1 MNEAKIA
8 PNLINIGFH
17 AYPSIGY
24 LNPISNSILIK
35 LRNAHIFNLSL
46 TNLQRGEKT
55 TPNFINIGVHAYLSN
70 GYLNPLSKLNSKKV
84 DKGESFNP

>member
-1 MNEAKIA
+1 MWAKNA

-17 AYPSIGY
+17 AYPSNGY

-70 GYLNPLSKLNSKKV
+70 GYLNPIPKFSSKRV
-84 DKGESFNP
+84 DKSSYF